1 VEISEQNLRALV
13 AATDDQHRAGMD
25 SLPDDIQA
33 LHRETRQY
41 RFRDIVARGASH
53 RASAKRLAA
62 GAGLLTIGTTVL
74 PIADLLPRAYAADGD
89 AGIAAF
95 AQSVELTAVAAY
107 TAAAKSGLVTTKA
120 VLDAATTFAG
130 HHTEHAAAFGAAA
143 GAAAPGKLN
152 QKLLDA
158 LSPGLAAAKT
168 ENDVLKLAYDLENA
182 AAATYLFAL
191 GALTSTAALQLTA
204 SILPVEAQHAVVLG
218 QVFGADAATMLP
230 PFETQTA
237 FVDPAKFPVG

>member
-1 VEISEQNLRALV
+1 MEISEQELRSLV
-13 AATDDQHRAGMD
+13 NETDEQHRAGMA
-25 SLPDDIQA
+25 SMPDDIQS
-33 LHRETRQY
+33 LHSEMR
-41 RFRDIVARGASH
+41 RFGSVIVRTAGQRRFLR
-53 RASAKRLAA
+53 RAAA
-62 GAGLLTIGTTVL
+62 TAATITIGSQVL
-74 PIADLLPRAYAADGD
+74 PISALLPRVAAADGD

-107 TAAAKSGLVTTKA
+107 SAAATSGLITTKG
-120 VLDAATTFAG
+120 VLDAAIKFSG

-143 GAAAPGKLN
+143 GDAATDMLN

-158 LSPGLAAAKT
+158 LSPGLAAAKS

-191 GALTSTAALQLTA
+191 GALQSVPALQLTA

-218 QVFGADAATMLP
+218 QVFGADAATLLP
-230 PFETQTA
+230 PFETETA

>member
-1 VEISEQNLRALV
+1 MEISEQALRSLV
-13 AATDDQHRAGMD
+13 NETDEQHRAGME
-25 SLPDDIQA
+25 SLPDDIRS
-33 LHRETRQY
+33 LHSEMR
-41 RFRDIVARGASH
+41 RFGSVVVRGANQRRVMR
-53 RASAKRLAA
+53 RAVATAA
-62 GAGLLTIGTTVL
+62 TVTIGSQIL
-74 PIADLLPRAYAADGD
+74 PIRNLLPRAAAADGD

-107 TAAAKSGLVTTKA
+107 TAAAQSGLITTPA
-120 VLDAATTFAG
+120 VLDAAVKFMG

-143 GAAAPGKLN
+143 GDAATDALN
-152 QKLLDA
+152 QALLDA
-158 LSPGLAAAKT
+158 LSPGLAAAKS

-191 GALTSTAALQLTA
+191 GALQSVPALQLTA

-218 QVFGADAATMLP
+218 QVIGAEAATLLP
-230 PFETQTA
+230 PFETETT